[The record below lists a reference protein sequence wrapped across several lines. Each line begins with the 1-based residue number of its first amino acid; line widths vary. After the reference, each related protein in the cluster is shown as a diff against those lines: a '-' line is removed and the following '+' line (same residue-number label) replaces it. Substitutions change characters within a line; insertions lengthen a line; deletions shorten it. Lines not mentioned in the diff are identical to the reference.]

1 MSLPRQL
8 FGDERALVIVDW
20 SWWIR
25 RAWSIGGIDGTAS
38 IVIGWLAHLLS
49 DPMPPSVVVATDA
62 PERWTFRHRAT
73 ADLEPTRR
81 YKANREKPSE
91 DMLKIEERLLA
102 VVRAHRIP
110 ILRPDNPAT
119 RMDWEADDSA
129 AAAVRRARAEGRA
142 VALVSADKDW
152 LPLVRTSDPTEPV
165 VVRWQLE
172 TRTEPEKIDTEESV
186 AAEWGVTPEQM
197 TDLLAMLGDTSDNV
211 PGVEGIG
218 KKTAA
223 RILVTYGSL
232 EAALEAAIKG
242 EEPPDKKLARPLRLL
257 REHADEVRFSKS
269 LIQLWDEAPI
279 EWDPPAQAVGDFDV
293 RALERLYRGFGF
305 TRLAESIPS
314 FPKARW

>member
-20 SWWIR
+20 SWWMR

-62 PERWTFRHRAT
+62 PERWTFRHKAT
-73 ADLEPTRR
+73 ADLPAERR
-81 YKANREKPSE
+81 YKANREKPGE
-91 DMLKIEERLLA
+91 DYLKIEERLLA

-110 ILRPDNPAT
+110 ILRPEDPAM

-129 AAAVRRARAEGRA
+129 AAAVRRARADGRS

-152 LPLVRTSDPTEPV
+152 LPLVCTSDPTEPA

-186 AAEWGVTPEQM
+186 AAQWGVTPEQM

-232 EAALEAAIKG
+232 DAALEAAIKG
-242 EEPPDKKLARPLRLL
+242 EEPLDKKLARPLRLL

-314 FPKARW
+314 FPKAVW